1 MGIQAKFDELMSK
14 NEFLNNL
21 NLKIN
26 KIMPSLLFFSLVLLL
41 IVALILI
48 IVWPRYSEV
57 NMTFKSNNIQL
68 VEDFDYVVSVNGKD
82 FSGNA
87 SSGTSKLSLP
97 KGDLTFK
104 SISINSYEYKIKNY
118 EFSDNLIVVL
128 QDKVKDVGISLYL
141 FNNDGTL
148 FNKSANL
155 SFSCNSS
162 DLELEDKIVDNGYLE
177 MAIPSNC
184 GRLNISAQ
192 SDGYDITKGQ
202 TCDSYSCSL
211 ELSPITQNFAGTNNL
226 PSGALKIKV
235 LDELGNTVSGVN
247 VKVFD
252 VLDSQYDIDSSLT
265 NLAGLTKTFNS
276 LTVGKYNVYV
286 SYSGYMSKTITVD
299 ITENNVLEQTV
310 NISKSALGIVNL
322 NIIDDSS
329 KKLAGS
335 LIVKDVLGQ
344 VIYREDTTSG
354 TIQMPIYSYDK
365 FYLDFAPVDEEYF
378 PVTNYVLELNATI
391 KNATILVKEVSTY
404 ESAKINVRVIDED
417 SNPVENARV
426 FLVDELTQFDLL
438 SYNIKNTDFNGKTNF
453 ILKEGMYKLRAYN
466 GFSESYSNT
475 FSVTKRDSGD
485 IPEITVDIQ
494 MIFGYSTFDLEVLDQ
509 YNTNKI
515 GAAINFYKKPNT
527 FEGSKLTDSQG
538 KVFSPFKAGTKMY
551 YTVNLEDYM
560 PFYSESRLLL
570 TNYTWQ
576 DKISLE
582 PEKQGSPRVK
592 FLGVFEEIGKDDV
605 KTMSVGGTYYLGYEF
620 AVYDVDKTIELDFTI
635 GNNDTIEK
643 EKFYVID
650 VFSSANSDI
659 KYSNTDKNITL
670 GDAKIVNSKWLKAKK
685 GIYRI
690 YYKVKVKDNSSVKL
704 YDALRVN
711 WNLKV
716 DDSSVVQETKEFLVG
731 SKVLC
736 YPNSFC
742 GRYNL
747 LDVSS
752 DLYVDSF
759 DNSFTINAGKVYS
772 LNFDLINGIAGV
784 TGEIN
789 SGYLQIYNAL
799 SQEEGFATVKNAIA
813 ERSFLEL
820 LRYNLQY
827 NSKNKEIIKNL
838 YGVFEENYSLE
849 SFFQNRYVTGNLDFR
864 PISQKKSYINFLII
878 DDDKKV
884 VVTGNPAM
892 SILIDSISQ
901 KEFKVS
907 FFPDKVLAPES
918 NQQVKVLVKDDSNSF
933 VSNAIVSFRLKNPKD
948 TVYKIYP
955 NCRNLLT
962 NQYGEVNCDLDAE
975 DLLPGTYIQILVQK
989 DGFNG
994 YGRTDFKPDLTVS
1007 NKIFEFDVEK
1017 LETSLSYP
1025 AITEMFRDLGIINN
1039 TAKTIVLDSSE
1050 IKFSNYSQ
1058 DVYDYLNYE
1067 EMQSYIKESYSGKE
1081 ILGRELF
1088 NEFDYPDLEAKTT
1101 LKNYFKSALKDELAK
1116 ELDSDAHVNGFVT
1129 MSFKTDKDNFERVIP
1144 FTVNLIADGY
1154 PSNSDCLYLALN
1166 SEKSSFASDGTEVK
1180 IPLEFENR
1188 CNIELQNNYDISQLP
1203 VEFDNLYVVLNYK
1216 KGALSLGNYVFNMNA
1231 YGSQALSFAVPKVV
1245 TSNFSHQELLLPE
1258 LIFTPSGSY
1267 GKQELSFKIFGT
1279 IKTSQGIKKV
1289 ESNELDFELSVI
1301 NINDCIKVLH
1311 KDNEIDQLILTPDD
1325 FDELDYTAPNV
1336 SNSANEFNLTFKN
1349 ICNVPLDVQICKDS
1363 QGNIPL
1369 GCGEEYNLSN
1379 EEVNCVDGVC
1389 IPTKTEGNRYYGFT
1403 FEGLG
1408 ENRSY
1413 LIEKLSDSKEV
1424 NIYRPSIS
1432 GAYALEV
1439 FVKQTYDDGFKRTK
1453 FIPVNVQTTLD
1464 NDLFSDMPFL
1474 EVLDDKTSDVLR
1486 IYNTDVPGDNRLTNK
1501 SVFLS
1506 VLNAKIDN
1514 PNTNIK
1520 IGSEADVLGFNNMAK
1535 GYWDNEY
1542 GDSMIGTTA
1551 TAAALG
1557 ATTAIIL
1564 AIAAAGATIPVGG
1577 WIVAAIAAVVAAIL
1591 FAISSLATIDDWQ
1604 ESQYLII
1611 SDLKEQL
1618 SKFDFSNN
1626 IYYETNYDLL
1636 FNFTG
1641 QNHYNYKIVKE
1652 FVKAKI
1658 GMSSTT
1664 WQDSIN
1670 FTVSC
1675 DGDYFVDE
1683 AIVIDKSDDVKDNV
1697 DFQDCWWRDPA
1708 YKISEDKKSVTFY
1721 PACGGGPFLDPELE
1735 TYVVVGCKLNPDLW
1749 SRASLGGIYNGYP
1762 NVGQTD
1768 VQFTNVNYNNFP
1780 NGVCNEEWCFKIYP
1794 VTINMG
1800 LLGDNYKSSF
1810 RVAFKNPKT
1819 EIIEYQNLG
1828 LPCTDVSGNVIGF
1841 TGEDAKPKVDYIWE
1855 NLNENFCSPDINYN
1869 PIRYCDSTQF
1879 LISALER
1886 LENANSKI
1894 VKLGQPDCPFRDAYS
1909 KLNDEL
1915 FVDNDN
1921 YKLEYV
1927 ILKDTN
1933 DIYLSVTLKEY
1944 LSNADDPM
1952 YSMKAQFKGKSIDF
1966 NTSSS
1971 VVPYN
1976 NIYKR
1981 NTVFVSKQKI
1991 YVLPNINNLKDGDN
2005 SLLDEDIEFFISSN
2019 NTLKESF
2026 NGHIKLTSFKWP
2038 GGCLIANPSTNTL
2051 PDGRMVLFNFYKD
2064 DKKED
2069 LFEIQ
2074 DLLHY
2079 RAYLMNDGFSDD
2091 FMNDFVETIL
2101 YTDFL
2106 NDYSPLLQ
2114 SLDIETKIK
2123 ENRFRVLNTLN
2134 QKETM
2139 GPGEYGIHINVI
2151 YAVGS
2156 TNIKDANIEVKI
2168 EKIKHAEND
2177 NVFYYIP
2184 LNARIGLIGE
2194 SNLNRVGYGTDLS
2207 GDNIKFDNPTLSQ
2220 TLIGAYTSDSSPKA
2234 SLNVSRS
2241 LPFEELNGKER
2252 GTILNVKRLGKDFE
2266 FNFAENLSYK
2276 EFINLVT
2283 NPAEGVDVGFNYSIN
2298 YAGNNYNL
2306 ALPWT
2311 IMPNTI
2317 DLTGKDK
2324 TYTLYSQRFENNQ
2337 YGFLFPAT
2345 NVTNIATTSFNTKV
2359 YGNRGFL
2366 NNSNIVFTK
2375 KTNLEIS
2382 STSTVASLNIDTV
2395 QDVFDGIDS
2404 NNLCISSNSNNN
2416 TLRVFVNE
2424 SFE

>member
-26 KIMPSLLFFSLVLLL
+26 KIMPSLLFFSLILLL
-41 IVALILI
+41 IIALVLI

-57 NMTFKSNNIQL
+57 NITFKANNIQL
-68 VEDFDYVVSVNGKD
+68 VEDFEYVVSVNGKE
-82 FSGNA
+82 FTGMA
-87 SSGTSKLSLP
+87 SAGTSKLNLP

-104 SISINSYEYKIKNY
+104 TISISAYDYKIKDY
-118 EFSDNLIVVL
+118 EFSDNLVVVL
-128 QDKVKDVGISLYL
+128 QDKVKDVGVSLYL

-162 DLELEDKIVDNGYLE
+162 DLELEDKVVDNGYLE
-177 MAIPSNC
+177 MVIPSNC

-211 ELSPITQNFAGTNNL
+211 ELSPITQNFSGVNNL
-226 PSGALKIKV
+226 PSGALKVKV
-235 LDELGNTVSGVN
+235 LDELGNTISGAN
-247 VKVFD
+247 VKIFD
-252 VLDSQYDIDSSLT
+252 ILDSQYDIDSSLT

-286 SYSGYMSKTITVD
+286 AYSGYMSKTVTVD
-299 ITENNVLEQTV
+299 VTENNVLEQTV
-310 NISKSALGIVNL
+310 SISKSALGMVNL
-322 NIIDDSS
+322 NIIDESS
-329 KKLAGS
+329 KKLSGS
-335 LIVKDVLGQ
+335 LIVKDSLGQ

-365 FYLDFAPVDEEYF
+365 FYLDFAPNDEEYF

-391 KNATILVKEVSTY
+391 KSATILVKEVSTY
-404 ESAKINVRVIDED
+404 ESAKIKIRVVDED

-438 SYNIKNTDFNGKTNF
+438 SYNIRNTDSNGKTNF
-453 ILKEGMYKLRAYN
+453 ILQEGMYKLRAYN
-466 GFSESYSNT
+466 GFSEAYSNT

-485 IPEITVDIQ
+485 IPEIDVEIQ
-494 MIFGYSTFDLEVLDQ
+494 MVFGYSTFDLEILDQ

-515 GAAINFYKKPNT
+515 GAEVNFYKKPNT
-527 FEGSKLTDSQG
+527 FEGAKLTDSQG

-551 YTVNLEDYM
+551 YTVNLDDYM

-592 FLGVFEEIGKDDV
+592 YLGVFEEIGKDDV
-605 KTMSVGGTYYLGYEF
+605 KTMSIGNTYYLGFEF

-659 KYSNTDKNITL
+659 KYSSIDKNITL

-704 YDALRVN
+704 YDPLKVN

-716 DDSSVVQETKEFLVG
+716 DDSSVVDETKEFLVG

-752 DLYVDSF
+752 DLYVDFF
-759 DNSFTINAGKVYS
+759 DNTFTINAGKVYS

-799 SQEEGFATVKNAIA
+799 SVEEGFATVKNAVA

-827 NSKNKEIIKNL
+827 NNDNKEIVKNL
-838 YGVFEENYSLE
+838 YGIFEEYYPLK

-864 PISQKKSYINFLII
+864 PISQKKSYLNFLIV
-878 DDDKKV
+878 DDDRKV

-948 TVYKIYP
+948 TIYNIYP

-962 NQYGEVNCDLDAE
+962 DQYGEVNCDLDAE

-989 DGFNG
+989 DGFSG

-1007 NKIFEFDVEK
+1007 NKIFEFDTEK

-1025 AITEMFRDLGIINN
+1025 AISEMFRDLGIINN
-1039 TAKTIVLDSSE
+1039 TAKTIMLDSSE

-1058 DVYDYLNYE
+1058 DVYDFLNYE
-1067 EMQSYIKESYSGKE
+1067 EMQAYIKESHSGKE

-1088 NEFDYPDLEAKTT
+1088 NEFDYPDLEAKTV
-1101 LKNYFKSALKDELAK
+1101 LKNYFKSALRTEIAS
-1116 ELDSDAHVNGFVT
+1116 ELDSDVYVNGFVT
-1129 MSFKTDKDNFERVIP
+1129 LSFKTDKDNFERVIP

-1166 SEKSSFASDGTEVK
+1166 SENSSFASDGKEVK

-1188 CNIELQNNYDISQLP
+1188 CNIELQNNYDVSQLP

-1216 KGALSLGNYVFNMNA
+1216 KGALSLGNYVFNLNS
-1231 YGSQALSFAVPKVV
+1231 YGSQALSFAVPKVI
-1245 TSNFSHQELLLPE
+1245 TSNFSHQELLSPE
-1258 LIFTPSGSY
+1258 LIFTPAGSY

-1279 IKTSQGIKKV
+1279 VKTSQGIKKV

-1301 NINDCIKVLH
+1301 NINDCIKVLYED
-1311 KDNEIDQLILTPDD
+1311 KEIDQLILTPDD
-1325 FDELDYTAPNV
+1325 FEDLDYTAVNV
-1336 SNSANEFNLTFKN
+1336 TNSANEFNLTFKN

-1363 QGNIPL
+1363 KGNIPL

-1379 EEVNCVDGVC
+1379 EE
-1389 IPTKTEGNRYYGFT
+1389 GNIYYGFT

-1453 FIPVNVQTTLD
+1453 FIPVNVQTTID

-1474 EVLDDKTSDVLR
+1474 EVLDDNTSDVLR

-1501 SVFLS
+1501 SVFLNI
-1506 VLNAKIDN
+1506 LNDSIEGDITKPSPIRIVDESEFLKFSNDSGYTGSHKA
-1514 PNTNIK
+1514 NTAVAFGTI
-1520 IGSEADVLGFNNMAK
+1520 
-1535 GYWDNEY
+1535 
-1542 GDSMIGTTA
+1542 IGTTA
-1551 TAAALG
+1551 VVIG
-1557 ATTAIIL
+1557 IL
-1564 AIAAAGATIPVGG
+1564 AAAGVISTTGIG
-1577 WIVAAIAAVVAAIL
+1577 WIVGAALALAAAIMALAS
-1591 FAISSLATIDDWQ
+1591 ISYMDDWQ
-1604 ESQYLII
+1604 ESQYLLIE
-1611 SDLKEQL
+1611 DLREQIQ
-1618 SKFDFSNN
+1618 SFNFDES
-1626 IYYETNYDLL
+1626 IYYGTNYDLL
-1636 FNFTG
+1636 FAFTG
-1641 QNHYNYKIVKE
+1641 QNQYSYKIVKE
-1652 FVKAKI
+1652 FMKGQS
-1658 GMSSTT
+1658 GMTGESWSRSFSV
-1664 WQDSIN
+1664 D
-1670 FTVSC
+1670 C
-1675 DGDYFVDE
+1675 GGDYFVDE
-1683 AIVIDKSDDVKDNV
+1683 YFTLDSTDASQVKKNNV
-1697 DFQDCWWRDPA
+1697 EFENCTWEKDPE
-1708 YKISEDKKSVTFY
+1708 ISQDKKSVTFF
-1721 PACGGGPFLDPELE
+1721 PKCSGGGLDTVYLE

-1749 SRASLGGIYNGYP
+1749 SRVSLGGIKNGYP
-1762 NVGQTD
+1762 NVGQTNL
-1768 VQFTNVNYNNFP
+1768 QFKSVNYNNFP

-1794 VTINMG
+1794 ITIDNG
-1800 LLGDNYKSSF
+1800 ILGDDYKSSF
-1810 RVAFKNPKT
+1810 RVAFKNSKP
-1819 EIIEYQNLG
+1819 ESIEYGNPG
-1828 LPCTDVSGNVIGF
+1828 LPCTDASGNVIGF
-1841 TGEDAKPKVDYIWE
+1841 TGENAKPKVDYTWDD
-1855 NLNENFCSPDINYN
+1855 LNENFCSELDDNN
-1869 PIRYCDSTQF
+1869 NLQRYCDSTQF

-1886 LENANSKI
+1886 LNNANSKI
-1894 VKLGQPDCPFRDAYS
+1894 NSLEQPDCPYRDAYS
-1909 KLNDEL
+1909 KLKDEL

-1921 YKLEYV
+1921 YKMEYV
-1927 ILKDTN
+1927 ILEDTN
-1933 DIYLSVTLKEY
+1933 DIYLTITLKEY
-1944 LSNADDPM
+1944 LSSADDPM

-1966 NTSSS
+1966 NVDSG

-1981 NTVFVSKQKI
+1981 NTVFVTKQKI
-1991 YVLPNINNLKDGDN
+1991 YSIPDTKTLKDGDN
-2005 SLLDEDIEFFISSN
+2005 SLLDEDIEFFVSSN
-2019 NTLKESF
+2019 NVLKESF
-2026 NGHIKLTSFKWP
+2026 TGHIKLTGFKWP
-2038 GGCLIANPSTNTL
+2038 GGCLISNPSTNTL
-2051 PDGRMVLFNFYKD
+2051 PDGRMVLFNFYEDDQKD
-2064 DKKED
+2064 E

-2091 FMNDFVETIL
+2091 FLNDFVETIL

-2114 SLDIETKIK
+2114 SLDLETKIK
-2123 ENRFRVLNTLN
+2123 ENRFRILNTLN

-2151 YAVGS
+2151 YDVGS
-2156 TNIKDANIEVKI
+2156 TNIKDANIELRI

-2177 NVFYYIP
+2177 NIFYYIP
-2184 LNARIGLIGE
+2184 LDARLGLVGE
-2194 SNLNRVGYGTDLS
+2194 SNLNRVGYGTELS
-2207 GDNIKFDNPTLSQ
+2207 GDNVRFDNPILNQ

-2234 SLNVSRS
+2234 SLNVSRDLS
-2241 LPFEELNGKER
+2241 FEELNGKER
-2252 GTILNVKRLGKDFE
+2252 GTILNVKRLGKDFD
-2266 FNFAENLSYK
+2266 FKFAENLNYK
-2276 EFINLVT
+2276 EFIT
-2283 NPAEGVDVGFNYSIN
+2283 NIKNSYEAVDVGFNYTIN
-2298 YAGNNYNL
+2298 YAGNNYSI
-2306 ALPWT
+2306 ALPWN
-2311 IMPNTI
+2311 IIPNGI
-2317 DLTGKDK
+2317 DLTGKDQN
-2324 TYTLYSQRFENNQ
+2324 YTLYSQRFENNE
-2337 YGFLFPAT
+2337 YGFLFPAI
-2345 NVTNIATTSFNTKV
+2345 NVINVSETQFNTKI
-2359 YGNRGFL
+2359 YGNKNFL
-2366 NNSNIVFTK
+2366 NNSDIIFTK
-2375 KTNLEIS
+2375 KTNVEIIDQS
-2382 STSTVASLNIDTV
+2382 SNIKTLNINTV
-2395 QDVFDGIDS
+2395 QNIFEGIAG
-2404 NNLCISSNSNNN
+2404 NKLCISSNSNNN

-2424 SFE
+2424 NYE